1 MDSTCLLS
9 PSCSRALCSHHGTRN
24 LAPHSLWAV
33 VFGCRFLTYYV
44 YHPSTSSSPST
55 SPCHSRSPS
64 LGACSDHSNGSNS
77 EERDIMGYGRNSS
90 KWLAGLWGR
99 LPAARQN
106 GGPGSPASATPSA
119 ARSSS
124 PPPSRQLSSQQSM
137 GMEHVST
144 MYAAAAAAVVADAA
158 GGFNPLAGAVS
169 GVKAA
174 PILFLHGVGG
184 LGIYLEMIH
193 HVLALGH
200 PVLVVE
206 FKHVAM
212 RLW

>member
-1 MDSTCLLS
+1 
-9 PSCSRALCSHHGTRN
+9 
-24 LAPHSLWAV
+24 
-33 VFGCRFLTYYV
+33 
-44 YHPSTSSSPST
+44 
-55 SPCHSRSPS
+55 
-64 LGACSDHSNGSNS
+64 
-77 EERDIMGYGRNSS
+77 
-90 KWLAGLWGR
+90 
-99 LPAARQN
+99 
-106 GGPGSPASATPSA
+106 
-119 ARSSS
+119 
-124 PPPSRQLSSQQSM
+124 M